1 MPTITLTLMLQ
12 VDDAQKATLEQLAT
26 DVRDRATWIIG
37 DEFGNP
43 DRDSFGIDWAGDLA
57 GYEGPYV
64 NHISTDEKVE
74 G

>member
-1 MPTITLTLMLQ
+1 MPTITLTLTLQ
-12 VDDAQKATLEQLAT
+12 VDEAPTATLEHLAT
-26 DVRDRATWIIG
+26 EMRDRATWIIG

-43 DRDSFGIDWAGDLA
+43 DRDSFGMDWAGDLA

-64 NHISTDEKVE
+64 NHIATDEKVE